1 MHKNEPKV
9 NLTLIIHVNKVYEL
23 RVETIRTYKSIDSLI
38 IQLWSWFNILLK
50 RINWTLV
57 SYVNNNNTLS
67 ATIYWM

>member
-9 NLTLIIHVNKVYEL
+9 NLTLIIRVNKVYEL
-23 RVETIRTYKSIDSLI
+23 RVGTIRTYKSTGSLI

-57 SYVNNNNTLS
+57 SYVNNNDTLS